1 MPYKFFLPRSFNQ
14 DAVENYFAKIRS
26 QRCRAVNPT
35 ALHFRDSFKSLL
47 IRDFFGSKSI
57 GANCESTNIPDLFNV
72 RGLINK
78 MQNIARDENEISPE
92 TFNICKYISK
102 LKNFELEKNI
112 HKSITGYVSGW
123 VAKTLK
129 NINCDLCKSHIFTD
143 FSPTENSCKLINER
157 EYDCHYR
164 KLKYCNIQF
173 INSYLQSS
181 VGSYILQRKL

>member
-1 MPYKFFLPRSFNQ
+1 
-14 DAVENYFAKIRS
+14 
-26 QRCRAVNPT
+26 
-35 ALHFRDSFKSLL
+35 
-47 IRDFFGSKSI
+47 
-57 GANCESTNIPDLFNV
+57 
-72 RGLINK
+72 

-102 LKNFELEKNI
+102 LQNFELEKNI

-123 VAKTLK
+123 VPKTLK